1 MHDVHLRA
9 EYAVCFTDV
18 KMKCSKVFHV
28 KTRRSGQR
36 VSKCQLQCFDT
47 PRKKLPVPSHP
58 EKKIVWYQ
66 DNRAIYLMGGEN
78 GAMVRDTRQE
88 YLDGA
93 CESVR
98 GRAAPVHQTWPK
110 MERGNARLST
120 Q

>member
-18 KMKCSKVFHV
+18 KMKCSKV
-28 KTRRSGQR
+28 
-36 VSKCQLQCFDT
+36 VSKCQLQCFDM

-88 YLDGA
+88 YLDGT

-98 GRAAPVHQTWPK
+98 GRTAPVHQTWSK